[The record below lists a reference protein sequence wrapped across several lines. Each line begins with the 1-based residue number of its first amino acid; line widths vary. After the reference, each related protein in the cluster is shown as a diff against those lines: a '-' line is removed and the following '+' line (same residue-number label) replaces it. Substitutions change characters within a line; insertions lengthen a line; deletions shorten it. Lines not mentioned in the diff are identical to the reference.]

1 MKLCELLSGVRVKKY
16 GVARDTEIGH
26 ICSDSR
32 CVLSGGIFIC
42 VKGTHRDGHS
52 YIGEA
57 VSRGAVAVVVESEAE
72 LPDGVPYIAV
82 DDTRVAEAYI
92 WNNFYR
98 HPAADMHLIAV
109 TGTNGKTSCV
119 FMLREILRRA
129 GHRVGI
135 ITTAGSMT
143 EDEVLGTFGGSSVS
157 DAAGAMTTPD
167 PEYLYGSIA
176 MMRERGIEYLV
187 FEASSHALSQ
197 HKTAPL
203 HIDCAVFTNLSEEH
217 LDYHGTMERYFAA
230 KARLALAAELLV
242 INCDDEYMSRLEGMF
257 AQKKRVITCSS
268 DASSGRRLTAEVSA
282 LRQKPIT
289 LDGAEY
295 VYFSREA
302 VFRLRCRVPGVFTI
316 QNSLLA
322 ATAALALGIDAV
334 CVRDA
339 LGQLS
344 SINGRLERVELG
356 ELGAP
361 FEAFVDYAHTPAALE
376 ALLVSVR
383 QLRRREQRIIL
394 LFGCG
399 GERDRSKR
407 RRMGDI
413 ASRLADFVI
422 VTSDNPRGEDADEII
437 AEILS
442 GLDLERPH
450 AVIRSRREAIC
461 YAVDCARADD
471 IVLLAGKG
479 HEKYEI
485 DAMGKHPFDEREILR
500 DAVRKRKIQE

>member
-1 MKLCELLSGVRVKKY
+1 MKLCELLNGVDVKKY
-16 GVARDTEIGH
+16 CVSPDTEISH

-32 CVLSGGIFIC
+32 SVLGGGLFIC
-42 VKGTHRDGHS
+42 VKGTRRDGHL
-52 YIGEA
+52 YINDA
-57 VSRGAVAVVVESEAE
+57 LARGAVAIITERDSDVA
-72 LPDGVPYIAV
+72 DGIPCVTV
-82 DDTRVAEAYI
+82 DNTRLAEAHI

-98 HPAADMHLIAV
+98 HPAENMRVIAL

-119 FMLREILRRA
+119 FMIRAILRKA
-129 GHRVGI
+129 GKKVGI
-135 ITTAGSMT
+135 ITTLRAMA
-143 EDEVLGTFGGSSVS
+143 EDEVLGTLGGSSVT

-187 FEASSHALSQ
+187 FEVSSHALSQ
-197 HKTAPL
+197 YKTDPL

-230 KARLALAAELLV
+230 KARLASASDILV
-242 INCDDEYMSRLEGMF
+242 VNDDDEYMRRLEDMF
-257 AQKKRVITCSS
+257 GAEKRVISCSV
-268 DASSGRRLTAEVSA
+268 DAHSRRHLTAEVSA
-282 LRQKPIT
+282 LRQNT
-289 LDGAEY
+289 ASLDGTEY

-302 VFRLRCRVPGVFTI
+302 VFRLICRVPGEFTL

-322 ATAALALGIDAV
+322 ATAALSMNIDAEF
-334 CVRDA
+334 VRDA
-339 LGQLS
+339 LRELS
-344 SINGRLERVELG
+344 SVDGRLERVGLSEFG
-356 ELGAP
+356 EP
-361 FEAFVDYAHTPAALE
+361 FTAFIDYAHTPAALE

-383 QLRRREQRIIL
+383 NLRQRGSRIIL

-422 VTSDNPRGEDADEII
+422 VTSDNPRGEDAEAII
-437 AEILS
+437 AEIVS

-450 AVIRSRREAIC
+450 AVIKDRREAIS
-461 YAVDCARADD
+461 YAVDCARKDD

-485 DAMGKHPFDEREILR
+485 DARGRHPFDEAEILR
-500 DAVRKRKIQE
+500 EAIRNKKAKT